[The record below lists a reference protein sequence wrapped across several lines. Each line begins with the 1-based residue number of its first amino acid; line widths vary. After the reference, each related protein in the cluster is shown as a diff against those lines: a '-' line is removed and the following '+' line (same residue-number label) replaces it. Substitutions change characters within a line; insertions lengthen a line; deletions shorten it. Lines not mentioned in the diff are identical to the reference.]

1 MFCLHKYEFI
11 KMMLVFRM
19 ISQMEILVVSPHLV
33 KNLHKIVD
41 ERVSKPE
48 NEDNY
53 HGKIFKSPCCCCL
66 KTL

>member
-1 MFCLHKYEFI
+1 
-11 KMMLVFRM
+11 MLVFRM
-19 ISQMEILVVSPHLV
+19 VSQMAILVVSPHLV

-53 HGKIFKSPCCCCL
+53 HGEIFKSPCCCCL